1 MARKFV
7 HCGRLFTG
15 ADAQIRTDCSIVLSG
30 EEIVDI
36 MPTAEARRVGAGQE
50 QLDLSRY
57 FVMPGL
63 IDVHTHLAY
72 GNAKTEEDIDLYGA
86 LEFRAIRGVFFAQQV
101 LAAGY
106 TSICAPGDSGQVSSA
121 VRDAVDAGL

>member
-1 MARKFV
+1 MDKRLA
-7 HCGRLFTG
+7 CGTLFDG
-15 ADAQIRTDCSIVLSG
+15 LSG
-30 EEIVDI
+30 SPQKDATVIIEDGIVQYAGPAAKAPPPKPGEE
-36 MPTAEARRVGAGQE
+36 M
-50 QLDLSRY
+50 LDYSRF

-86 LEFRAIRGVFFAQQV
+86 MEFRAIRGLFFAQQV

-106 TSICAPGDSGQVSSA
+106 T
-121 VRDAVDAGL
+121 